1 MGRYEPNLS
10 VDKSGPGWKI
20 HPVWRGIG
28 CIMIILLP
36 AMSYAGAVE
45 LVKANYIQGWI
56 SMPAELT
63 GPPQYPYLYA
73 YLLVG
78 TMLLL
83 VGSSLLI
90 TIYSMTYRAASGPR
104 QGPLDASPARHR
116 KKKKYR

>member
-1 MGRYEPNLS
+1 MGRYEPNLI
-10 VDKSGPGWKI
+10 VDKKDPGWKI

-28 CIMIILLP
+28 CIMIVLLP
-36 AMSYAGAVE
+36 AMSYVGAVE
-45 LVKANYIQGWI
+45 LVKANYVQGWI
-56 SMPAELT
+56 RMPIELT

-83 VGSSLLI
+83 VSSSLLI
-90 TIYSMTYRAASGPR
+90 TIYSMTYRAVSGPR